1 MNHYLL
7 LLLSFNLGIGLVLR
21 LDSVLLIKGVE
32 AVLLIFSTFISLLEL
47 VVELLLLEMVLLLY
61 SFCFF
66 ISSNSMTIHKSFG
79 HLQHST
85 HNMQLGNNNSYCNT
99 VFWRST
105 ICNVPKSHEAGLTN
119 YRCYPH

>member
-66 ISSNSMTIHKSFG
+66 ISSNSMTICS
-79 HLQHST
+79 
-85 HNMQLGNNNSYCNT
+85 NSCLIFVRVSS
-99 VFWRST
+99 VFKRKFSEFSNC
-105 ICNVPKSHEAGLTN
+105 ILIN
-119 YRCYPH
+119 YKKIYSRISLVLILLLL